1 MIQAGTA
8 SQTQAMPLV
17 KLSENSLLRLMIPVP
32 ESAVSKIR
40 VGEGVD
46 VRVAA
51 LNKTWPGV
59 VARFSDSLNEDT
71 RMMHTEVDVK
81 NADLVLVPGMFA
93 EAKLTL
99 DERHGVLVVPV
110 QAIDREQNA
119 TTVMVVT
126 PANEIAVRT
135 ITTGLES
142 SDRVEVRT
150 GLQEGDTIVVAGR
163 GALKEGLKV
172 TPKITAPAGTEEQK

>member
-1 MIQAGTA
+1 
-8 SQTQAMPLV
+8 
-17 KLSENSLLRLMIPVP
+17 
-32 ESAVSKIR
+32 
-40 VGEGVD
+40 
-46 VRVAA
+46 
-51 LNKTWPGV
+51 
-59 VARFSDSLNEDT
+59 
-71 RMMHTEVDVK
+71 MMHTEVDVK
-81 NADLVLVPGMFA
+81 NPDLVLVPGMFA
-93 EAKLTL
+93 EARLTL
-99 DERHGVLVVPV
+99 EERRGVLVVPV

-142 SDRVEVRT
+142 SDRVEVQR

-172 TPKITAPAGTEEQK
+172 TPKMQAPAGTEGQK